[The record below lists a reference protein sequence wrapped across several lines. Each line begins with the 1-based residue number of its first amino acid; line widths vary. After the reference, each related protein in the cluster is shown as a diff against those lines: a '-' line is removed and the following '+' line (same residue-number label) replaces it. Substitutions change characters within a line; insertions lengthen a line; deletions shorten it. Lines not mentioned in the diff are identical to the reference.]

1 MTTIPASLGHERQCI
16 ETCRLDSAHKFTN
29 YDTTTK
35 ACTCIKSSNMN
46 GLASPAEQLPPVSKQ
61 DCRNYRYIVSPKEQE
76 YIPLVSFYH
85 TYIYRSTSWLMYPKQ
100 WTAWS
105 CITQDRCMSLVN
117 MSPVRASSSV
127 ACQRHL
133 GLLVGTTNR
142 GQRRWPG
149 RLSSFPILP
158 TLG

>member
-35 ACTCIKSSNMN
+35 ACTCIKSNNMN
-46 GLASPAEQLPPVSKQ
+46 GLPSPAEQLPPVSKQ
-61 DCRNYRYIVSPKEQE
+61 DCRNYRYIVSQKRTRIHNL
-76 YIPLVSFYH
+76 YN
-85 TYIYRSTSWLMYPKQ
+85 TYIYRSMSWRMYPKQ
-100 WTAWS
+100 RTAWS
-105 CITQDRCMSLVN
+105 CITRDRSMSLVN

-127 ACQRHL
+127 ACQRHP